1 MLICN
6 ILAPLSSLPW
16 WENHKSLRGSENR
29 EEKIS
34 KEIAER
40 KKKFNDIFYYLC
52 QSRKISIPLF
62 PEEIVLIDFL
72 FLEDYISLCS
82 PNSRPWP

>member
-1 MLICN
+1 M
-6 ILAPLSSLPW
+6 
-16 WENHKSLRGSENR
+16 SEIR

-52 QSRKISIPLF
+52 PSGKISVPF
-62 PEEIVLIDFL
+62 FREEIVVTDFL

-82 PNSRPWP
+82 PNSKPWP